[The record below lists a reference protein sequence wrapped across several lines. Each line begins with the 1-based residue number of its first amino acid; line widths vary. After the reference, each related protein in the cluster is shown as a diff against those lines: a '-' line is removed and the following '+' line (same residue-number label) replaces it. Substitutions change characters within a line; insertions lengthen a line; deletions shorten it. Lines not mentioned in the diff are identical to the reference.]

1 MRPNFDI
8 SGFTSAEGIAIGDSS
23 LSVLLRSSVRSSGAF
38 VIDFFLSSGDAVLA
52 SAGVFAGD
60 YVRGDL
66 VRFEADSDFVF
77 ATRTSVGTME
87 GYQLVMPGSAQLYSS
102 AAVGF
107 AMVFA
112 DSFGLLHPLRT
123 VDGLVLFQDG
133 ACAFEPSPVPGDAS
147 ASGFALVGSDVPAV
161 QFGYKLGYLTDE
173 SDVTSFHCKGVV
185 LNNQVFPSIHAGVVS
200 PYRIS
205 LA

>member
-1 MRPNFDI
+1 MRPNFDV
-8 SGFTSAEGIAIGDSS
+8 SGFTSAEGITIGDSS
-23 LSVLLRSSVRSSGAF
+23 LSVLLRSSVSSSGE
-38 VIDFFLSSGDAVLA
+38 VSVDFYVRSGDDDLA
-52 SAGVFAGD
+52 SAGVRAGD

-66 VRFEADSDFVF
+66 VMIEADSYFEF
-77 ATRTSVGTME
+77 ASQISVGSME
-87 GYQLVMPGSAQLYSS
+87 GYQLVMPASAQLYS
-102 AAVGF
+102 AARVGT

-112 DSFGLLHPLRT
+112 DSFGLLHPLRAD
-123 VDGLVLFQDG
+123 DGLILFQDG

-147 ASGFALVGSDVPAV
+147 ASGFALIGSDVPAV

-185 LNNQVFPSIHAGVVS
+185 LCNQVFHTIDSGDVS

-205 LA
+205 QA